1 MISITKHPKIYMYIH
16 IYPST
21 CVLRLVFDLKEE
33 RREWV
38 RKAINF
44 RTQVP
49 FALLTLVTE
58 FASITQGGGLQQAPP
73 LPKVYSS
80 PSLTLTIR
88 LSVNLITLVECLY
101 LWVIFQGCR
110 KSVFGWKAT
119 MFNGCMC
126 VIVMEIR
133 VQT

>member
-1 MISITKHPKIYMYIH
+1 MISITKLPKIYISKHLYIVSC
-16 IYPST
+16 IR
-21 CVLRLVFDLKEE
+21 VE
-33 RREWV
+33 RRTERVSEWV

-44 RTQVP
+44 QTQVP

-58 FASITQGGGLQQAPP
+58 FASITQGGGLQKTP
-73 LPKVYSS
+73 LPSS
-80 PSLTLTIR
+80 PSLTLTFR

-101 LWVIFQGCR
+101 LLDIFQGCR
-110 KSVFGWKAT
+110 KSVFGRKAT
-119 MFNGCMC
+119 VFNGCMC